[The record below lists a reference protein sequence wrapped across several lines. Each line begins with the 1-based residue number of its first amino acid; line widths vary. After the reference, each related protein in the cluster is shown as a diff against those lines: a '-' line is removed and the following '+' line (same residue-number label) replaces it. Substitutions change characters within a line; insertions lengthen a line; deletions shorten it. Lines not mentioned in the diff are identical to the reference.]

1 MWFLNHW
8 LKNISTSKYYT
19 FVPESPGR
27 YIYSLQFMIQQK
39 RKIVKVSSS
48 KLSKKFDTIIS
59 RTFFIL
65 AGRSP
70 IALVANQVLVVH
82 PMREAP
88 AVCEVVRPA
97 GAHARWLAYFFL
109 VAGGD
114 AGRGSLSPPRGSP
127 PTPCYLF
134 CLAFCSSLRCRCW
147 GCCCCCCYCNCCSG
161 CRAPTVAAVVSE
173 SRLKES

>member
-1 MWFLNHW
+1 MWFSNHW

-114 AGRGSLSPPRGSP
+114 AGRGSLSPPRCP
-127 PTPCYLF
+127 PPHPLLLILPGLLF
-134 CLAFCSSLRCRCW
+134 FPSLSLLGLLLLLLLLQLLLWLSCSNCSCCR
-147 GCCCCCCYCNCCSG
+147 
-161 CRAPTVAAVVSE
+161 V
-173 SRLKES
+173 